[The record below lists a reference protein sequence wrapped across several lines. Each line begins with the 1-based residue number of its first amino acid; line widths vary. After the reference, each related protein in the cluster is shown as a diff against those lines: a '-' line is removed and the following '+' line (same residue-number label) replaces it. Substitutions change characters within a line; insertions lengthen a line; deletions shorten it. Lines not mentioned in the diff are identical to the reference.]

1 MANQGEENHYPLIKT
16 KKQNLFSMLNDIF
29 KVCHAFI
36 PKLCVTVPLA
46 CFSLQCIAQTNAP
59 ITPIDEVSNI
69 GQIENQPSDFLS
81 NKWRVNGFATIG
93 YADTDKYP
101 DAVLRRNLYQSSS
114 ELRRNSFKLDSRI
127 GVQLSKELSERWDV
141 VLQGVLKHQHILHVT
156 DYIDVAMLRY
166 QASNEW
172 QISLGRQP
180 FDLFF
185 MSDHRN
191 VGYSYD
197 WVRPPSEFYGFVS
210 YDYLDGAKFIRRW
223 GDFDNE
229 WSLSFTVGLL
239 EDASELI
246 SFDAFDPRDDNVS
259 SDNCSSCG
267 PPQGPNQPGF
277 GAGQGST
284 NSNDTT
290 TAKPIYNTEIT
301 LHTGNWRL
309 RANYAYL
316 KFELEVGGV
325 PATGLE
331 EIFSDTNFFW
341 PGVSELLQ
349 ASEIQEELHYVSV
362 GGSWE
367 SGGWK
372 VQTEISHS
380 EAATLAFAG
389 QRGYLHI
396 RRRWGDWSPFLTFG
410 FARDDS
416 SLDIQPLEEVNISPD
431 VPFYGVLLALENE
444 FQSITSV
451 VRQNQNNISVGVRW
465 DFAHEKALKFQCDR
479 IRTDAQ
485 SGSIHDVLGRDF
497 SQSVSRSWCSA
508 TFDWVF

>member
-1 MANQGEENHYPLIKT
+1 
-16 KKQNLFSMLNDIF
+16 MLNKTF

-36 PKLCVTVPLA
+36 PKLCITMPLIWFPTLCA
-46 CFSLQCIAQTNAP
+46 AQINAVE
-59 ITPIDEVSNI
+59 TAVDEASNS
-69 GQIENQPSDFLS
+69 GQVENQSSDFLS

-93 YADTDKYP
+93 YAQTDKYS
-101 DAVLRRNLYQSSS
+101 DAVLRRNQYQSSS
-114 ELRRNSFKLDSRI
+114 ELRKNNFKLDSRI
-127 GVQLSKELSERWDV
+127 GVQLSKELSERWDL
-141 VLQGVLKHQHILHVT
+141 VLQGVLKHHHINHVT

-197 WVRPPSEFYGFVS
+197 WVRPPTDFYGFVS

-229 WSLSFTVGLL
+229 WSLSFSVGLL
-239 EDASELI
+239 EDAIELI
-246 SFDAFDPRDDNVS
+246 AFDAFDPRGDNVG
-259 SDNCSSCG
+259 SDNCIVCDL
-267 PPQGPNQPGF
+267 PQGPNQPGF
-277 GAGQGST
+277 GGEQGST

-301 LHTGNWRL
+301 LHSGNWRL

-325 PATGLE
+325 PAAGLDGLFGE
-331 EIFSDTNFFW
+331 SNFFW
-341 PGVSELLQ
+341 LGVSDFLQ
-349 ASEIQEELHYVSV
+349 APDIKEELHYTSV

-380 EAATLAFAG
+380 EAAVFAFAG

-396 RRRWGDWSPFLTFG
+396 RRRWGDWSPFLTLG

-416 SLDIQPLEEVNISPD
+416 SLDIQPLEETGISPD
-431 VPFYGVLLALENE
+431 LPFYGVLLALESELN
-444 FQSITSV
+444 SIISA

-479 IRTDAQ
+479 VRIDAR
-485 SGSIHDVLGRDF
+485 SGSIHDVFGRDF
-497 SQSVSRSWCSA
+497 SKGVSRSWCSA
-508 TFDWVF
+508 TFDWLF